1 MMYWDAGCSVIP
13 AFSYQDE
20 LRSQTVGQVLS
31 PGPPEKEVAA
41 LTTWQWR
48 SFETMQINIEI
59 EAP

>member
-20 LRSQTVGQVLS
+20 WRPREVPDSRT
-31 PGPPEKEVAA
+31 GPPEKEVAA

-48 SFETMQINIEI
+48 SFETVQINIEI